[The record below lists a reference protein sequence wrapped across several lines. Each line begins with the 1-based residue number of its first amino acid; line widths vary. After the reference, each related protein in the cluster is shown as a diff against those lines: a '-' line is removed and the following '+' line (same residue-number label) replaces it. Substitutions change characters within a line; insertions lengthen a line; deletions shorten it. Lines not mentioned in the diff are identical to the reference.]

1 MIRIQSLPPGLR
13 PLFIVDAVVV
23 EEDTYLVLGADPVP
37 RETHEQP
44 DGLLREAA
52 STLPVPPGS
61 MLVQD
66 GAPLK
71 FLAVVHDL
79 NEEPT
84 LREEWVEAA
93 LAATIREANRRRL
106 RSLALEAWGA
116 RYGSLTAER
125 FAMLFGDALCAL
137 KPGHPVEI
145 WLLVAPS
152 SCSAVHDVLSR
163 AGLSVQIEP
172 AESGRVQ

>member
-1 MIRIQSLPPGLR
+1 MIRIQPLPPGSR
-13 PLFIVDAVVV
+13 PVFILDAVVV

-44 DGLLREAA
+44 EGLLGVAS
-52 STLPVPPGS
+52 STLPVPLGS
-61 MLVQD
+61 LLVQD

-71 FLAVVHDL
+71 FRAVVHDL
-79 NEEPT
+79 NEDPT
-84 LREEWVEAA
+84 LRERWVKAA
-93 LAATIREANRRRL
+93 LAATLREANRRQL

-116 RYGSLTAER
+116 RSGSLTAER
-125 FAMLFGDALCAL
+125 FAALFADALSTL
-137 KPGHPVEI
+137 KPDHPEEI

-152 SCSAVHDVLSR
+152 SCSAVQDVLSR

-172 AESGRVQ
+172 ANSGRVQ